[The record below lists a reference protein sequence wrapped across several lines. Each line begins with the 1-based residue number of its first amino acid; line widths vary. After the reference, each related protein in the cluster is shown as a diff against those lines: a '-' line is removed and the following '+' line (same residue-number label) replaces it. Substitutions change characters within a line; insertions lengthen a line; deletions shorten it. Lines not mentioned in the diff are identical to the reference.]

1 MKKNITILM
10 VLLIVILSSV
20 SAISLTEANS
30 ILNTVDTSRNFTGT
44 DFAAVMTMISEDP
57 DTGIEKKKVQ
67 QFRRDDEEM
76 FLMLF
81 IEPASEKGQGYLN
94 IGENLWFYDPQS
106 RKFNHT
112 SMKESFGGTDAKNSD
127 FGASSLGDDYKVLS
141 VEEGKLG
148 RFNVYIMD
156 LEGTN
161 SEVTYPTVKI
171 WITKDTN
178 LMLKSED
185 FSATGRLMR
194 TSLFPSY
201 AKVGEKYL
209 ATKMIFKDELIDG
222 KKTQITI
229 TDIST
234 KDLPD
239 SIFTKSYVE
248 RVNR

>member
-10 VLLIVILSSV
+10 VLLIVGLSAV
-20 SAISLTEANS
+20 SAISLDEANE
-30 ILNTVDTSRNFTGT
+30 ILGTIDTSRNFTET
-44 DFAAVMTMISEDP
+44 DFSAVMTMISEDP
-57 DTGIEKKKVQ
+57 DTGVEKKKVQ
-67 QFRRDDEEM
+67 QFRRDDSDM

-94 IGENLWFYDPQS
+94 IEENLWFYDPQS

-127 FGASSLGDDYKVLS
+127 FGASSLRDDYKVLA
-141 VEEGKLG
+141 VEEAKLG
-148 RFNVYIMD
+148 RYEVYIMN
-156 LEGTN
+156 LEETN

-171 WITKDTN
+171 WVTKDTN
-178 LMLKSED
+178 LILKSED
-185 FSATGRLMR
+185 YSATGRLMR

-201 AKVGEKYL
+201 AKVADKYL
-209 ATKMIFKDELIDG
+209 ATKMIFTDELIDG

>member
-1 MKKNITILM
+1 MKRMITIFLVLM
-10 VLLIVILSSV
+10 VASLSSV
-20 SAISLTEANS
+20 NAISLSEAKS
-30 ILNTVDTSRNFTGT
+30 ILGTVDTSRNFSGT
-44 DFAAVMTMISEDP
+44 DFSSVMTMISEDP
-57 DTGIEKKKVQ
+57 DTGVEKKKIQ
-67 QFRRDDEEM
+67 QFRRDDSEM

-81 IEPASEKGQGYLN
+81 IEPAAEKGQGYLN

-112 SMKESFGGTDAKNSD
+112 SMKESFGGSDAKNSD
-127 FGASSLGDDYKVLS
+127 FGASSLGDDYKVLT
-141 VEEGKLG
+141 VEDGKLG
-148 RFNVYIMD
+148 RFEVYVME

-171 WITKDTN
+171 WITKDNN
-178 LMLKSED
+178 LVLKSED
-185 FSATGRLMR
+185 YSATGRLMR

-209 ATKMIFKDELIDG
+209 ATKMIFLDELIDG
-222 KKTQITI
+222 KKTQLTM

>member
-10 VLLIVILSSV
+10 VLLIVGLSTASG
-20 SAISLTEANS
+20 ISLDEANE
-30 ILNTVDTSRNFTGT
+30 ILGTIDTSRNFTET
-44 DFAAVMTMISEDP
+44 DFSAVMTMISEDP
-57 DTGIEKKKVQ
+57 DTGVEKKKIQ
-67 QFRRDDEEM
+67 QFRRDDSDM

-81 IEPASEKGQGYLN
+81 IEPAAEKGQGYLR
-94 IGENLWFYDPQS
+94 IDENLWFYDPQS

-112 SMKESFGGTDAKNSD
+112 SMKESFGGTDARHSD
-127 FGASSLGDDYKVLS
+127 FGASSMAEDYKVLT
-141 VEEGKLG
+141 VEDAKLG
-148 RFNVYIMD
+148 RYDVYIMD

-161 SEVTYPTVKI
+161 SEVTYPTLKI
-171 WITKDTN
+171 WVTKDNN
-178 LMLKSED
+178 LILKSED
-185 FSATGRLMR
+185 YSATGRLMR

-201 AKVGEKYL
+201 AKIGGKFL
-209 ATKMIFKDELIDG
+209 ATKMIFTDELIEG

>member
-1 MKKNITILM
+1 MKKAITIFL
-10 VLLIVILSSV
+10 VLLIVSLSTV
-20 SAISLTEANS
+20 SAISLDDANT
-30 ILNTVDTSRNFTGT
+30 ILDTVDTSRNFTGT
-44 DFAAVMTMISEDP
+44 DFSAVMTMISEDP

-67 QFRRDDEEM
+67 QFRRDDSDM

-81 IEPASEKGQGYLN
+81 IEPAAEKGQGYLM
-94 IGENLWFYDPQS
+94 IDENLWFYDPQS

-127 FGASSLGDDYKVLS
+127 FGASSLGDDYKVLT

-148 RFNVYIMD
+148 RFDVYIMD

-185 FSATGRLMR
+185 YSATGRLMR

-201 AKVGEKYL
+201 AKVGDKFL
-209 ATKMIFKDELIDG
+209 ATKMIFNDELIDG

-229 TDIST
+229 TDISS

>member
-1 MKKNITILM
+1 MKKNIIIFM
-10 VLLIVILSSV
+10 VLLIAGLYTA
-20 SAISLTEANS
+20 SAISINEANK
-30 ILNTVDTSRNFTGT
+30 ILETVDTSRNFTGT
-44 DFAAVMTMISEDP
+44 DFSAVMTMISEDP
-57 DTGIEKKKVQ
+57 DTGVEKKKVQ
-67 QFRRDDEEM
+67 QFRRDDSEM

-81 IEPASEKGQGYLN
+81 IEPVSEKGQGYLN

-112 SMKESFGGTDAKNSD
+112 SMKESFGGSDAKNSD
-127 FGASSLGDDYKVLS
+127 FGASSLGDDYKVIK
-141 VEEGKLG
+141 VEDDKLG
-148 RFNVYIMD
+148 RYNVYIMD

-161 SEVTYPTVKI
+161 SEVTYPSVKI
-171 WITKDTN
+171 WITKDN
-178 LMLKSED
+178 SLVLKSED
-185 FSATGRLMR
+185 YSATGRLMR

-201 AKVGEKYL
+201 AKVGSKFL
-209 ATKMIFKDELIDG
+209 ATRMIFNDELIDG

-229 TDIST
+229 TGIST

>member
-1 MKKNITILM
+1 MKRMITIFL
-10 VLLIVILSSV
+10 VLIVAGLSSI

-30 ILNTVDTSRNFTGT
+30 ILGTVDTSRNFTGT
-44 DFAAVMTMISEDP
+44 DFSAVMTMISEDP
-57 DTGIEKKKVQ
+57 ETGVEKKKVQ
-67 QFRRDDEEM
+67 QFRRDDSDM

-127 FGASSLGDDYKVLS
+127 FGASSLGEDYKVLA
-141 VEEGKLG
+141 VEDGKLG
-148 RFNVYIMD
+148 RYDVYIMD

-161 SEVTYPTVKI
+161 PEVTYPTVKI
-171 WITKDTN
+171 WITKDN
-178 LMLKSED
+178 SLVLKSED

-201 AKVGEKYL
+201 AKVGGKFL
-209 ATKMIFKDELIDG
+209 ATKMIFNDELIEG

>member
-10 VLLIVILSSV
+10 VLLIVSLSAA

-30 ILNTVDTSRNFTGT
+30 ILDTVDTSRNFTGT
-44 DFAAVMTMISEDP
+44 DFSAVMTMISEDP
-57 DTGIEKKKVQ
+57 DTGVEKKKVQ

-209 ATKMIFKDELIDG
+209 ATKMIFKDELIEG

>member
-1 MKKNITILM
+1 MKKMITIL
-10 VLLIVILSSV
+10 LILMTVGLSTA
-20 SAISLTEANS
+20 SAISLDDANK
-30 ILNTVDTSRNFTGT
+30 ILGTIDTSRNFTGT
-44 DFAAVMTMISEDP
+44 DFSAVMTMISEDP
-57 DTGIEKKKVQ
+57 ETGIEKKKIQ

-81 IEPASEKGQGYLN
+81 IEPAAEKGQGYLN
-94 IGENLWFYDPQS
+94 IGDNLWFYDPQS

-127 FGASSLGDDYKVLS
+127 FGASSLGDDYKVNT
-141 VEEGKLG
+141 VKEGKLG
-148 RFNVYIMD
+148 KYNVYIMD

-161 SEVTYPTVKI
+161 SEVTYPIVKI
-171 WITKDTN
+171 WVTRSSN
-178 LMLKSED
+178 LVLKSED
-185 FSATGRLMR
+185 YSATDRLMR

-201 AKVGEKYL
+201 AKVADKYL
-209 ATKMIFKDELIDG
+209 ATKMIFIDELIDG
-222 KKTQITI
+222 KKTQISI
-229 TDIST
+229 TDISS

>member
-1 MKKNITILM
+1 MKKTITIFLVLM
-10 VLLIVILSSV
+10 TIGLSTA

-30 ILNTVDTSRNFTGT
+30 ILDTVDTSRNFTGV
-44 DFAAVMTMISEDP
+44 DFSAVMTMISEDP
-57 DTGIEKKKVQ
+57 ETGVEKKKVQ
-67 QFRRDDEEM
+67 QFRRDADEM

-81 IEPASEKGQGYLN
+81 IEPVAEKGQGYLM
-94 IGENLWFYDPQS
+94 IEDNLWFYDPQS

-127 FGASSLGDDYKVLS
+127 FGASSLGEDYKVLS
-141 VEEGKLG
+141 VEDGKLG
-148 RFNVYIMD
+148 RYEVYIMD

-171 WITKDTN
+171 WITKN
-178 LMLKSED
+178 NSLVLKSED
-185 FSATGRLMR
+185 YSATGRLMR

-201 AKVGEKYL
+201 AKISDKYF
-209 ATKMIFKDELIDG
+209 ATKIIFKDELIEG
-222 KKTQITI
+222 QKTQITI

-234 KDLPD
+234 KNLPD

>member
-1 MKKNITILM
+1 MKKIIVILM
-10 VLLIVILSSV
+10 VLGVAGLSNL
-20 SAISLTEANS
+20 AALSLEDANS
-30 ILNTVDTSRNFTGT
+30 ILDTVDTSRNFSGM
-44 DFAAVMTMISEDP
+44 DFSAVMTMISEDP
-57 DTGIEKKKVQ
+57 DTGVEKKKVQ
-67 QFRRDDEEM
+67 QFRRDDSEM

-112 SMKESFGGTDAKNSD
+112 SMKDSFGGTDAKNSD
-127 FGASSLGDDYKVLS
+127 FGSSTIGEDYRVLA

-148 RFNVYIMD
+148 RYDVYIMD
-156 LEGTN
+156 LEGTS

-171 WITKDTN
+171 WITKENN
-178 LMLKSED
+178 LILKSED

-201 AKVGEKYL
+201 ASVGGKFL
-209 ATKMIFKDELIDG
+209 ATKMIFKDELIEG

-229 TDIST
+229 TDISV

>member
-1 MKKNITILM
+1 MKKNIIIFM
-10 VLLIVILSSV
+10 VLLIAGLYTA
-20 SAISLTEANS
+20 SAISINEANK
-30 ILNTVDTSRNFTGT
+30 ILETVDTSRNFTGT
-44 DFAAVMTMISEDP
+44 DFSAVMTMISEDP
-57 DTGIEKKKVQ
+57 DTGVEKKKVQ
-67 QFRRDDEEM
+67 QFRRDDSEM

-81 IEPASEKGQGYLN
+81 IEPVSEKGQGYLN

-112 SMKESFGGTDAKNSD
+112 SMKESFGGSDAKNSD
-127 FGASSLGDDYKVLS
+127 FGASSLGDDYKVIK
-141 VEEGKLG
+141 VEDDKLG
-148 RFNVYIMD
+148 RYNVYIMD

-161 SEVTYPTVKI
+161 SEVTYPSVKI
-171 WITKDTN
+171 WITKDN
-178 LMLKSED
+178 SLVLKSED
-185 FSATGRLMR
+185 YSATGRLMR

-201 AKVGEKYL
+201 AKVADKFL

>member
-1 MKKNITILM
+1 MRKNITILM
-10 VLLIVILSSV
+10 VLLIVSLSSV
-20 SAISLTEANS
+20 SAISLAEANA
-30 ILNTVDTSRNFTGT
+30 ILDTVDTSRNFTGT
-44 DFAAVMTMISEDP
+44 DFSAVMTMITEDP
-57 DTGIEKKKVQ
+57 ETGIEKKKVQ
-67 QFRRDDEEM
+67 QFRRDDEDM

-81 IEPASEKGQGYLN
+81 IEPVSEKGQGYLN

-112 SMKESFGGTDAKNSD
+112 SMKESFHGTDAKNSD
-127 FGASSLGDDYKVLS
+127 FGASTFGDDYNVLA
-141 VEEGKLG
+141 VEDGKLG
-148 RFNVYIMD
+148 RFDVYIMD

-201 AKVGEKYL
+201 AKVGDKYL
-209 ATKMIFKDELIDG
+209 ATKMIFKDELIEG

>member
-1 MKKNITILM
+1 MKKNMTILM
-10 VLLIVILSSV
+10 VLLIISLSSV

-30 ILNTVDTSRNFTGT
+30 ILDTVDTSRNFTGT
-44 DFAAVMTMISEDP
+44 DFSAVMTMISEDP
-57 DTGIEKKKVQ
+57 DTGVEKKKVQ

-81 IEPASEKGQGYLN
+81 IEPVSEKGQGYLN

-148 RFNVYIMD
+148 RFEVYIMD

-171 WITKDTN
+171 WITRDTN

-201 AKVGEKYL
+201 ARVGEKYL
-209 ATKMIFKDELIDG
+209 ATKMIFKDELIEG

>member
-1 MKKNITILM
+1 MKKNITIFM
-10 VLLIVILSSV
+10 VLLIVGLSSI
-20 SAISLTEANS
+20 SAISLNEANE
-30 ILNTVDTSRNFTGT
+30 ILGTVATSRNFTGK
-44 DFAAVMTMISEDP
+44 DFSAVMTMISEDP

-67 QFRRDDEEM
+67 QFRRDDSEM

-127 FGASSLGDDYKVLS
+127 FGASSIGEDYKVLA
-141 VEEGKLG
+141 VEDGKLG
-148 RFNVYIMD
+148 RYDVYIMD

-171 WITKDTN
+171 WITKDN
-178 LMLKSED
+178 SLILKSED
-185 FSATGRLMR
+185 YSATGRLMR

-201 AKVGEKYL
+201 AKVEEKFL
-209 ATKMIFKDELIDG
+209 ATKMIFKDELIEG

>member
-1 MKKNITILM
+1 MKREIL
-10 VLLIVILSSV
+10 VLLILSIIGFTTV
-20 SAISLTEANS
+20 SGISLNEANE
-30 ILNTVDTSRNFTGT
+30 ILGTVDTSRNFTGT
-44 DFAAVMTMISEDP
+44 DFSAVMTMILEDP
-57 DTGIEKKKVQ
+57 DTGVEKKKVQ
-67 QFRRDDEEM
+67 QFRRDDSDM

-112 SMKESFGGTDAKNSD
+112 SMKERFGGTDAKNSD
-127 FGASSLGDDYKVLS
+127 FGASSIGDDYRVLT
-141 VEEGKLG
+141 VENGKLG
-148 RFNVYIMD
+148 RYDVYIMD
-156 LEGTN
+156 LEGKN

-171 WITKDTN
+171 WITKGNN
-178 LMLKSED
+178 LILKSED
-185 FSATGRLMR
+185 YSATGRLMR

-201 AKVGEKYL
+201 AKVGEKFL
-209 ATKMIFKDELIDG
+209 ATKMIFNDELIDG
-222 KKTQITI
+222 KKTQIAI

-234 KDLPD
+234 KNLPD

>member
-1 MKKNITILM
+1 MKKYIIGLM
-10 VLLIVILSSV
+10 VLLMVGISGL
-20 SAISLTEANS
+20 SAISLDEANR
-30 ILNTVDTSRNFTGT
+30 ILATVDTSRNFSGI
-44 DFAAVMTMISEDP
+44 DFSAVMTMISEDQ
-57 DTGIEKKKVQ
+57 DTGVEKKKVQ
-67 QFRRDDEEM
+67 QFRRDDSDM

-112 SMKESFGGTDAKNSD
+112 SMKDSFGGTDAKNSD
-127 FGASSLGDDYKVLS
+127 FGSSSIADDYKV
-141 VEEGKLG
+141 VAVKEGKLG
-148 RFNVYIMD
+148 RYDVYIMD

-171 WITKDTN
+171 WITSNNN
-178 LMLKSED
+178 LILKSED

-201 AKVGEKYL
+201 ANVGGKYL
-209 ATKMIFKDELIDG
+209 ATKMIFKDELIEG
-222 KKTQITI
+222 KKTQITV

>member
-1 MKKNITILM
+1 MKKNITIMM
-10 VLLIVILSSV
+10 VLLLVGLSSV
-20 SAISLTEANS
+20 SAISTNDAND
-30 ILNTVDTSRNFTGT
+30 ILGNVDTSRNFSGV
-44 DFAAVMTMISEDP
+44 DFTAVMTMISEDP
-57 DTGIEKKKVQ
+57 DTGVEKKKVQ
-67 QFRRDDEEM
+67 QFRRDDSEM

-81 IEPASEKGQGYLN
+81 IEPVSEKGQGYLN

-127 FGASSLGDDYKVLS
+127 FGASSMGDDYTVTK

-148 RFNVYIMD
+148 RYEVYIMD

-161 SEVTYPTVKI
+161 SEVTYPSVKI
-171 WITKDTN
+171 WITKKN
-178 LMLKSED
+178 SLVLKSED
-185 FSATGRLMR
+185 YSATGRLMR

-201 AKVGEKYL
+201 AKIADKFL
-209 ATKMIFKDELIDG
+209 ATKMIFNDELIEG
-222 KKTQITI
+222 KKTQITL

-234 KDLPD
+234 KNLPD
-239 SIFTKSYVE
+239 SIFTKAYVE

>member
-1 MKKNITILM
+1 MRKNITILM
-10 VLLIVILSSV
+10 VLLIAGLSAA

-44 DFAAVMTMISEDP
+44 DFSAVMTMISEDP
-57 DTGIEKKKVQ
+57 ETGVEKKKVQ

-81 IEPASEKGQGYLN
+81 IEPVSEKGQGYLN

-127 FGASSLGDDYKVLS
+127 FGASTLGDDYKVLS
-141 VEEGKLG
+141 VEEGNLG
-148 RFNVYIMD
+148 RFEVYIMD

-201 AKVGEKYL
+201 AKVGDKYL
-209 ATKMIFKDELIDG
+209 ATKMIFKDELIEG